1 MPNSLPLPPG
11 SSGLPIIGETLGFLK
26 DPNFSE
32 KRHKQFGNVFRTHLF
47 GRSTIV
53 LSGVDA
59 VRFVLLNENQY
70 FTISFPP
77 SLKTLLGSSVAA
89 QQGSVHQQRRK
100 LLVQAFQPRTL
111 ANYIPTMT
119 SITHKYLDRWE
130 KKETIRWY
138 PELRNYT
145 LDIACQLIVGIP
157 SGSQTRFGELFEI
170 WVKGLFSV
178 PLKLPGTKFSQALKS
193 RQLLL
198 DEIER
203 IVKARQSQENSQE
216 NTGSDSLSLLLNAKD
231 EEGKSLSLD
240 ELKDQV
246 LTLLFAGHETLTSA
260 IASFCLVMAQH
271 PAILNRVRAE
281 QSQFKN
287 DDLLTLEDLKQ
298 MEFLD
303 QVLKEVLRAV
313 SPVGGGFRE
322 AIQDCEF
329 GGYKIPK
336 GSQILYEIG
345 QTHQDSTVYPNP
357 KQFDP
362 ERFNPERKVEPF
374 SHVPFGGGIRE
385 CLGKEFARLEM
396 KIFAA
401 LLVRNYEWEL
411 VPGQNLDLQTIPTP
425 QPKDGLQ
432 VKFRRKASLL
442 PAH

>member
-1 MPNSLPLPPG
+1 MSSSLPLPPG
-11 SSGLPIIGETLGFLK
+11 SSGLPVIGETFGFLN
-26 DPNFSE
+26 DPDFST
-32 KRHKQFGNVFRTHLF
+32 KRHKQFGNVFRTNLF

-70 FTISFPP
+70 FVISWPP
-77 SLKTLLGSSVAA
+77 SVKTLLGSASVPV
-89 QQGSVHQQRRK
+89 QQGSLHQQRRK
-100 LLVQAFQPRTL
+100 LLVQAFQPRAL
-111 ANYIPTMT
+111 ASYIPTMT
-119 SITHKYLDRWE
+119 SITQNYLDRWAQ
-130 KKETIRWY
+130 KETIRWY

-145 LDIACQLIVGIP
+145 LDIACQLIVGIS

-178 PLKLPGTKFSQALKS
+178 PLKLPGTKFSQALTS

-203 IVKARQSQENSQE
+203 VVKARQSQENIE
-216 NTGSDSLSLLLNAKD
+216 SDSLSLLLNAKD
-231 EEGKSLSLD
+231 EEENRLSID

-260 IASFCLVMAQH
+260 IASFCLLMAQH
-271 PAILNRVRAE
+271 PAILERLRAE

-287 DDLLTLEDLKQ
+287 SDLLTLEDLKQ

-303 QVLKEVLRAV
+303 QVLKEVLRVV

-322 AIQDCEF
+322 VIQECEF
-329 GGYKIPK
+329 DGYKIPK
-336 GSQILYEIG
+336 GSQVLYEIG
-345 QTHQDSTVYPNP
+345 QTHQDSTLYPNP

-362 ERFNPERKVEPF
+362 ERFNPEQKLEPF

-396 KIFAA
+396 RIFAA
-401 LLVRNYEWEL
+401 LLIRNYEWEL
-411 VPGQNLDLQTIPTP
+411 LPGQNLDLQMIPTP

-432 VKFRRKASLL
+432 VKFRRKAS
-442 PAH
+442 